1 MFSDISDPIQTL
13 IHELDSPEHIDLDQL
28 KCKLQLLSARWS
40 ELNDRATLY
49 ESEFQ
54 RELRAKIDLCGG
66 IPNCPDVDCALT
78 LNGEELLSARRAA
91 SLQFNRVFYM
101 APLIRCGL
109 SDSSRIRKDR
119 DGSRNPEK
127 EVRLRAQKNL

>member
-1 MFSDISDPIQTL
+1 MHSETESPFRELISKLEQPENLNLD
-13 IHELDSPEHIDLDQL
+13 ELRRNLL
-28 KCKLQLLSARWS
+28 LLSARWS
-40 ELNDRATLY
+40 ELHQRATLY

-66 IPNCPDVDCALT
+66 IPGCPEADLAAT

-101 APLIRCGL
+101 APLT
-109 SDSSRIRKDR
+109 
-119 DGSRNPEK
+119 RNLLKSIPKNNGREHRRNLEN